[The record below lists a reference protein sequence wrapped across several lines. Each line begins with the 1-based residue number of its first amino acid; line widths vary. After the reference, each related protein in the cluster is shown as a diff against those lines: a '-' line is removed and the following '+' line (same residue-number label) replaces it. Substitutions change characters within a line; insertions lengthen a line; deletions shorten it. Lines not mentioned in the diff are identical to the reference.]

1 MYNESM
7 SEPRP
12 FAPAKYICGILSS
25 KPEYFAAAE
34 TAVAGLFGPVE
45 RRSGRYDFDGTAYYA
60 AEMGG
65 GPLRRE
71 FLSFRDLAAPDRLA
85 DFKLATNGL
94 EEEIARAAGV
104 PFRAVNLDPGYLTA
118 AALVMATAKNFA
130 HRIPLG
136 GGIYAH
142 LELLFGREGV
152 RTLDW
157 TYPDMRRFECRAF
170 FLAVRE
176 DLLAAARRPTG

>member
-1 MYNESM
+1 M

-12 FAPAKYICGILSS
+12 FAPAKYVCGVLSS
-25 KPEYFAAAE
+25 EPRFFEAAE
-34 TAVAGLFGPVE
+34 SGLVRLFGPVE
-45 RRSGRYDFDGTAYYA
+45 RRSARYDFDGTDYYA

-71 FLSFRDLAAPDRLA
+71 FLSFRGLAAPDRLA

-94 EEEIARAAGV
+94 EAELRRAGGV
-104 PFRAVNLDPGYLTA
+104 PFRVVNLDPGYLTGS
-118 AALVMATAKNFA
+118 ALIMATAKNFA
-130 HRIPLG
+130 HRIPLAR
-136 GGIYAH
+136 GIYAH

-157 TYPDMRRFECRAF
+157 TYPDMRRVENREF

-176 DLLAAARRPTG
+176 DFLAAVRRALD

>member
-1 MYNESM
+1 M
-7 SEPRP
+7 SEPLP
-12 FAPAKYICGILSS
+12 FAPAKYVCGVLSS
-25 KPEYFAAAE
+25 EPRFFEAAE
-34 TAVAGLFGPVE
+34 EGLVRLFGPVE
-45 RRSGRYDFDGTAYYA
+45 RRSARYDFDGTDYYA

-65 GPLRRE
+65 GLLRRE
-71 FLSFRDLAAPDRLA
+71 FLSFRNPGAPDGLV

-94 EEEIARAAGV
+94 EVEISRSAGV

-130 HRIPLG
+130 HRVPLAR
-136 GGIYAH
+136 GIYAH

-157 TYPDMRRFECRAF
+157 TYPDMRRIECREF
-170 FLAVRE
+170 FLAVRG
-176 DLLAAARRPTG
+176 DILAAARRALE

>member
-1 MYNESM
+1 M
-7 SEPRP
+7 SDPRP
-12 FAPAKYICGILSS
+12 FAPAKYLCGVLSS
-25 KPEYFAAAE
+25 EPRFFDAAE
-34 TAVAGLFGPVE
+34 AGLAALFGPVE
-45 RRSGRYDFDGTAYYA
+45 RRSERYGFDGTAYYA

-85 DFKLATNGL
+85 EFKLATNGL
-94 EEEIARAAGV
+94 EGEIRRAAGV
-104 PFRAVNLDPGYLTA
+104 GFRAVNLDPGYLTG
-118 AALVMATAKNFA
+118 AALVMATAKDFA

-136 GGIYAH
+136 RGIYAH

-157 TYPDMRRFECRAF
+157 TYPDMRRAEPREFL
-170 FLAVRE
+170 LAVRR
-176 DLLAAARRPTG
+176 DLLLALRRATD

>member
-1 MYNESM
+1 M

-12 FAPAKYICGILSS
+12 FAPAKYVCGVMSS
-25 KPEYFAAAE
+25 EPRFFDAAE
-34 TAVAGLFGPVE
+34 TGLVRLFGPVE
-45 RRSGRYDFDGTAYYA
+45 RRSARYDFDGTDYYA

-71 FLSFRDLAAPDRLA
+71 FLSFLDLGAPDRLA
-85 DFKLATNGL
+85 ELKLATNGL
-94 EEEIARAAGV
+94 ETDLRRAAGDR
-104 PFRAVNLDPGYLTA
+104 FRVVNLDPGYLTA

-136 GGIYAH
+136 RGIYAH

-157 TYPDMRRFECRAF
+157 TYPDMRRAECGDF
-170 FLAVRE
+170 FLAVRG
-176 DLLAAARRPTG
+176 DLLAAARRAAD